1 MIIFLFFRLIQNL
14 AMLDAKVMHYS
25 TGGDD
30 LSGQLHVLDSQPR
43 FQAVKPLLQDPKRLL
58 NQTTGL
64 AVSLVVVLAVISQI
78 GEVGCHEPRSQ
89 LISTVPEDHSPWKR
103 QPTIHFKELPQRA
116 ALKHSAVVASSAVT
130 CVDVEHFSFWAR
142 DTKDV
147 ERVAVVAVEV
157 REFIMFWWSH
167 QNVASVHDTSN
178 RGEAGNLEKL
188 LGKFLRLLRPAD
200 VVVTKIENCF
210 SNSAHHSSDSLR
222 TWPVGVPNCVVEI
235 VGTGET
241 KKQEDLKNNLSS

>member
-1 MIIFLFFRLIQNL
+1 MFFFFL
-14 AMLDAKVMHYS
+14 
-25 TGGDD
+25 
-30 LSGQLHVLDSQPR
+30 
-43 FQAVKPLLQDPKRLL
+43 
-58 NQTTGL
+58 
-64 AVSLVVVLAVISQI
+64 
-78 GEVGCHEPRSQ
+78 PRS
-89 LISTVPEDHSPWKR
+89 LFTDTFVYRFSYRNLTDDR
-103 QPTIHFKELPQRA
+103 PTLSSFHYLVLP
-116 ALKHSAVVASSAVT
+116 T
-130 CVDVEHFSFWAR
+130 
-142 DTKDV
+142 
-147 ERVAVVAVEV
+147 
-157 REFIMFWWSH
+157 WWSH

-200 VVVTKIENCF
+200 VVVTKIKNRF